1 MLAAERQLLPGQ
13 MPAPQRRDTLS
24 ACLTKSIQQSF
35 ERPAR
40 EAPGLR
46 ESVEWLER
54 LRFPLGEDDLR
65 SRDPV
70 GFFAVNQVA
79 DHVLRAPRVGTLVC
93 ARPRSGE
100 PAQHALERA
109 RRAVLDF
116 ERGGECEIHTGAPPW
131 WRG

>member
-24 ACLTKSIQQSF
+24 ACLSKSIQQSF

-54 LRFPLGEDDLR
+54 LRFPLGENDLR
-65 SRDPV
+65 PRDPV
-70 GFFAVNQVA
+70 GLFAVNQVA
-79 DHVLRAPRVGTLVC
+79 DHVLRAPGVRTLGR
-93 ARPRSGE
+93 ARPGHGETGEQRPRSE
-100 PAQHALERA
+100 ER
-109 RRAVLDF
+109 RV
-116 ERGGECEIHTGAPPW
+116 GKECRSRWSPYH
-131 WRG
+131 